1 MSMWGLRRL
10 AAALRSG
17 ETTAGSLVEQAA
29 WSNRRWS
36 ARIDRNRFLPRSIP
50 GW

>member
-17 ETTAGSLVEQAA
+17 ETTAGSLVEQG
-29 WSNRRWS
+29 RWS